1 MSKTIMMGLVL
12 VMMLICLNLED
23 STRHYQEISLEFL
36 VKVTLLETKIGQDQ
50 EELVGERIMKITKA
64 LSSMS

>member
-12 VMMLICLNLED
+12 VMMLICLILED
-23 STRHYQEISLEFL
+23 STRHYQGISLEFL
-36 VKVTLLETKIGQDQ
+36 VKVTLLETKTGQDQ

>member
-1 MSKTIMMGLVL
+1 MMGLVL

-36 VKVTLLETKIGQDQ
+36 VKVTLLDTKIGQDQ

>member
-1 MSKTIMMGLVL
+1 MGLVL
-12 VMMLICLNLED
+12 VMMLICLILED
-23 STRHYQEISLEFL
+23 STRHYQGISQEFL